1 MIGLVVIILY
11 LSLQTEVTQKG
22 LSLLKFFLNVN

>member
-11 LSLQTEVTQKG
+11 LSLQTEVPQKG